1 MTHVEKLMLCKVFID
16 IRLLVKGS
24 LEVTLKNSQLVK
36 KRPLFKAKLLFCID
50 LGGSRGR
57 K

>member
-1 MTHVEKLMLCKVFID
+1 MLCKVFID